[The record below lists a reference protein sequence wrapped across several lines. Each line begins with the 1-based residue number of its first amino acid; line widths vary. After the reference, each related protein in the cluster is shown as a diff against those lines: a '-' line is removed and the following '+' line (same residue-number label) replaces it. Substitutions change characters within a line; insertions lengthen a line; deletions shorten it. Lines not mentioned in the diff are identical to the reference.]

1 MHSRS
6 VVILASLALQIMKP
20 VSLPDELGVQEAET
34 ESAPLGL
41 GVDVFQRV
49 LPSDGNKPVGAVSI
63 HGFVIS

>member
-1 MHSRS
+1 
-6 VVILASLALQIMKP
+6 MKP

-49 LPSDGNKPVGAVSI
+49 LPSAGNKPVGAVSI